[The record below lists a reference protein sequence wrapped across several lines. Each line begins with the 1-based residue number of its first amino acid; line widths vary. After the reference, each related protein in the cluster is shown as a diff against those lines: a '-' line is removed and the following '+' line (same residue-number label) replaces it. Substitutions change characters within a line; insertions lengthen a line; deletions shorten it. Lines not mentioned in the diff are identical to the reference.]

1 MGEWCADPQFCP
13 GATGLLS
20 DASWDSVEP
29 GVVGVS
35 EQILPVPHRGVMV
48 IGNYQA
54 SLRSYRRLLDGET
67 RGFPTTWRVLRRLM
81 ADVPPREVFL
91 TNAYIGLPDV
101 EKDTAPFPK
110 DHAYSERCQKLL
122 GLELELIAP
131 RVVVCLGVPAARMLA
146 SVASG
151 LGAWSPWPG
160 YAQLAN
166 TESRTV
172 HDCTY
177 VGRPFAAVAVAHPSA
192 VVSTADR
199 QLDTQLISFAAG
211 ATCR

>member
-1 MGEWCADPQFCP
+1 MGEWCADPQFFP
-13 GATGLLS
+13 GASGLLS

-110 DHAYSERCQKLL
+110 DREYSERCQELL

-131 RVVVCLGVPAARMLA
+131 RLVVCLGVPAARMLA
-146 SVASG
+146 NVAGG

-160 YAQLAN
+160 YDRLAKAS
-166 TESRTV
+166 SRTV
-172 HDCTY
+172 LDCTHA
-177 VGRPFAAVAVAHPSA
+177 GRSFATVAVAHPSA
-192 VVSTADR
+192 VMSTAAR
-199 QLDTQLISFAAG
+199 QLDAQLVALAANS
-211 ATCR
+211 T